1 MASMTGQQTITMN
14 ILPNISKSESNQAM
28 KLGQSIEH
36 RERKNFLQKSC
47 GKWDRETNSRPLF
60 GCKKCFA

>member
-1 MASMTGQQTITMN
+1 MASMTGQQTITMH

>member
-36 RERKNFLQKSC
+36 RERKNFLQESC
-47 GKWDRETNSRPLF
+47 GK
-60 GCKKCFA
+60 

>member
-1 MASMTGQQTITMN
+1 MTGQQTITMN

-47 GKWDRETNSRPLF
+47 GK
-60 GCKKCFA
+60 

>member
-14 ILPNISKSESNQAM
+14 ILPNISKSECNQAM

-47 GKWDRETNSRPLF
+47 GK
-60 GCKKCFA
+60 